1 MKTMKRANSVTVTL
15 SATLLFCA
23 VSAVASQPE
32 IIDLPETLCCCPEPP
47 AAPECTM
54 LDNFSEK
61 LARIEARIGEL
72 TLELNRLVWETYFDY
87 AEQARIVPDIMTYPG
102 LDYSALCD
110 TVLSLIHI

>member
-1 MKTMKRANSVTVTL
+1 
-15 SATLLFCA
+15 
-23 VSAVASQPE
+23 
-32 IIDLPETLCCCPEPP
+32 
-47 AAPECTM
+47 M

-110 TVLSLIHI
+110 TVSAIAYSMRSTAKRRMSIRKY